1 MNSYIVAFKPASDG
15 AHAQDS
21 AIDDL
26 ANKVEG
32 SGGQIKHRYNSKVM
46 RGFAGSMSEET
57 KNELEKHPGVKY
69 IEPDQAV
76 STQ

>member
-1 MNSYIVAFKPASDG
+1 MNSYLVVFKPASDG
-15 AHAQDS
+15 AHAEDS

-26 ANKVEG
+26 ASKVEG
-32 SGGQIKHRYNSKVM
+32 SGGNIKHRYNSRVM
-46 RGFAGSMSEET
+46 RGFAGTMSEET
-57 KNELEKHPGVKY
+57 KGELEKHPGVKY